1 MIKYLTLLIATFF
14 IAVGSL
20 FSQPVGLEKGLYQDS
35 LGRVF
40 IQDKLP
46 AYFFIDTV
54 GGEKQLLPGSAKYT
68 NPMYFD
74 GAGNHFFVYTNPST
88 GEKLKLK
95 IVADGKG
102 PSSVLAFTEGLNVR
116 YKNKYYC
123 QLGAK
128 AAVKAK
134 DDKSG
139 VASTFFSLD
148 GKTFVPAGSL
158 LTFDKEGE
166 QRVRMFAVDNVGNS
180 GDTVDV
186 SVVVNFEATIN
197 IPDIFF
203 DYNSSKLRESSFA
216 ELQTIVEM
224 LNEHQVVRLEI
235 LAHTDSRGSAEYNL
249 KLSSKR
255 ALSVLRYLE
264 SKGIASY
271 RLKSKGMGS
280 KKLVNRCSKGVKCSE
295 DEHQANRRVEFKLLP
310 LK

>member
-1 MIKYLTLLIATFF
+1 MIKYLILLVASFAIS
-14 IAVGSL
+14 GSL
-20 FSQPVGLEKGLYQDS
+20 FSQTTVLEKGLYQDS

-40 IQDKLP
+40 IQEKLP

-54 GGEKQLLPGSAKYT
+54 GGEKQLLPGSPKYT

-74 GAGNHFFVYTNPST
+74 GVGNHFFVYTNPAT
-88 GEKLKLK
+88 GEKLKVK

-102 PSSVLAFTEGLNVR
+102 PSSELYFTNGLNVR
-116 YKNKYYC
+116 YKNKFYC

-128 AAVKAK
+128 AIIKSK

-139 VASTFFSLD
+139 VASTYFSMN
-148 GKTFVPAGSL
+148 GETFASSASP
-158 LTFDKEGE
+158 LTFDREGE
-166 QRVRMFAVDNVGNS
+166 QKIKMFAVDNVGNS
-180 GDTVDV
+180 SDTVEV

-203 DYNSSKLRESSFA
+203 DYNSSKLRESSFV
-216 ELQTIVEM
+216 ELQNIGE
-224 LNEHQVVRLEI
+224 LLKEHQVVRLDI
-235 LAHTDSRGSAEYNL
+235 IAHTDCRGSADYNL
-249 KLSSKR
+249 ELSSKR
-255 ALSVLRYLE
+255 ALSVLKYLE

-271 RLKSKGMGS
+271 RLKSRGMGS
-280 KKLVNRCSKGVKCSE
+280 KKLINKCSKGVSCSE